1 MMASVSD
8 IVRVRLTEDEVA
20 LARRMAA
27 AAEIGG
33 KSNFREPGERASV
46 LSADQFV
53 GVGLGE
59 LACNKYFFSVDAYAQ
74 SREARNASPKD
85 GDGGSDS
92 PGWKIDYKTSLAR
105 KRNLLSYNLVVR
117 PRERHDGFIYVLALV
132 REEEIDSPTPE
143 VNLIGWATDE
153 MLDGRMV
160 SDGVFAGAFVMP
172 ASRLGKIGQLK
183 ERFGALVFRMRSTA

>member
-1 MMASVSD
+1 VVSFKD
-8 IVRVRLTEDEVA
+8 IVRVRLTEGEVE

-33 KSNFREPGERASV
+33 KSNFREPGERAAV
-46 LSADQFV
+46 LSVDQFV

-59 LACNKYFFSVDAYAQ
+59 LACNKYFFSVDAYVQ
-74 SREARNASPKD
+74 SREARNARPKD

-117 PRERHDGFIYVLALV
+117 PRERHDGFVYVLALV
-132 REEEIDSPTPE
+132 REEDIESPMPE

-153 MLDGRMV
+153 MLDGRVV

-172 ASRLGKIGQLK
+172 ASMLGKIGELK
-183 ERFGALVFRMRSTA
+183 ERFSGLVFRMREAS